1 MNTFYPMILKRKWI
15 IGNTNYCR
23 VKIRMT
29 LENISE
35 IYNIC
40 TDCVVKIKSSCNYS
54 SVECLRT
61 NMKLSR
67 NKILYRYFPD
77 AHKKKTWV

>member
-1 MNTFYPMILKRKWI
+1 MILKRKWI
-15 IGNTNYCR
+15 IGNTNYYR

-29 LENISE
+29 LENVSE

-40 TDCVVKIKSSCNYS
+40 TDCITENKSSCSYS
-54 SVECLRT
+54 SLECLRT

-67 NKILYRYFPD
+67 NKILYRYFPY
-77 AHKKKTWV
+77 APKKKIRRIN